1 MILLFAFYYL
11 RSTALADMAR
21 VQEQEKREREATLS
35 YKKQKRVNLQ
45 MAG

>member
-1 MILLFAFYYL
+1 MILLFNHQL

-21 VQEQEKREREATLS
+21 VQEQENREREGTLS